1 VAELG
6 GGGASVK
13 PVQSDIFG
21 GCIREIVFF
30 PCVLPHSFLFLINN
44 TLISLAVE
52 EVLTRQHSS

>member
-1 VAELG
+1 M
-6 GGGASVK
+6 K